1 MSVNFTNVSPKNY
14 INEIDFKRNYNVS
27 NKIDYC
33 LKPDFLELSSN
44 KTKEKPINFK
54 EGIGIYA
61 GGFKNKLKNIAASII
76 KHPIKTAALVLGTTA
91 ALSALPFIGIST
103 AAAGSALVLLYAGL
117 AIGKTAY
124 HTVKFVKNNKN
135 ENYNEARKNLEQ
147 MGGDTVDLA
156 LTLPFVP
163 KAVKNVKDFAK
174 FGKIGVNKELIN
186 NIKKAEGIKSKFN
199 TLKAGNLKIAE
210 DVNFRKAISSIA
222 KTEQDI
228 AEYEAMRGLSNN
240 EFYKQAYSKITKD
253 MGISD
258 IAPEAQLADNMRSN
272 TLGGFNNAKCSI
284 EFNAQAFEKMK
295 QSEIINTMRH
305 ELEHYKQF
313 SDIARYK
320 GADYIYEL
328 NVRAYAEKLKRGNT
342 GFDFTAR
349 LQKNRLKEIG
359 EDAYIQEQIAIQK
372 AKNTMNVE
380 LYQKAIDKLG
390 VIKEGTPEA
399 VQAQKYIEAH
409 MKYPDLSF
417 AFFGGGSS
425 YTDNLLEVNARTAGE
440 NPGGAMGGYKKAVEN
455 AEKTKDTYFL
465 DITGSI
471 LKGDSAIN

>member
-1 MSVNFTNVSPKNY
+1 MSISFNNVSGTNY
-14 INEIDFKRNYNVS
+14 TNEIDLNRNYNIP
-27 NKIDYC
+27 NKVDYD
-33 LKPDFLELSSN
+33 LKPDSIELSSN
-44 KTKEKPINFK
+44 ETKEKPINFK
-54 EGIGIYA
+54 EGLGIYA
-61 GGFKNKLKNIAASII
+61 NGFKNKLKNMASSII

-91 ALSALPFIGIST
+91 VLSALPLIGIST
-103 AAAGSALVLLYAGL
+103 IAAGSALALLYAGL
-117 AIGKTAY
+117 AIGKTTY

-174 FGKIGVNKELIN
+174 FGKIGVNQELIN
-186 NIKKAEGIKSKFN
+186 NIKESKGIKAKFN
-199 TLKAGNLKIAE
+199 TLKAGNLKITE
-210 DVNFRKAISSIA
+210 DVNFRKEISSIA

-228 AEYEAMRGLSNN
+228 AEYEAMRDLSNN
-240 EFYKQAYSKITKD
+240 EFFSKAYSKITKD

-258 IAPEAQLADNMRSN
+258 IAPNPQLSDNMQSN
-272 TLGGFNNAKCSI
+272 MLGGFNNAECSI
-284 EFNAQAFEKMK
+284 EFNAQAIEKMK
-295 QSEIINTMRH
+295 QSEIINIMRH

-328 NVRAYAEKLKRGNT
+328 NVRAYVERLKRGDT
-342 GFDFTAR
+342 GLNPFAG
-349 LQKNRLKEIG
+349 LQRDYLKKIG

-372 AKNTMNVE
+372 ARNTMNIE
-380 LYQKAIDKLG
+380 AYQKAIDKLG

-399 VQAQKYIEAH
+399 LQAQKYIESQ

-417 AFFGGGSS
+417 SFFGPGKE
-425 YTDNLLEVNARTAGE
+425 YTGNLLEVNARAAGE
-440 NPGGAMGGYKKAVEN
+440 NPGGTMGDYKKAIEN
-455 AEKTKDTYFL
+455 VEKTKDTYNT
-465 DITGSI
+465 DITRSI
-471 LKGDSAIN
+471 LQGDSVIN